1 MSLTAREAWAL
12 IHGMI
17 LGGAFLLAFTGGL
30 LGLYSFAPEL
40 LTAQGIRDRLRQ
52 LVPGTWLMAIV
63 AWLTVFTG
71 TYTVYPWYRAVPP
84 QGATDLTLFPKSFL
98 VANAALKAWHSF
110 GMEWK
115 EHVAWFA
122 PILATAVAYLI
133 WKYAPTLV
141 EDNRLRK
148 ICITVFVTAFAAAA
162 IAGLLGALITKAAPI
177 R

>member
-1 MSLTAREAWAL
+1 MSLTNREVWTL

-17 LGGAFLLAFTGGL
+17 LGGAFLLTFAGGL
-30 LGLYSFAPEL
+30 AGLYSFQPEL
-40 LTAQGIRDRLRQ
+40 LTALGIRERLRR

-71 TYTVYPWYRAVPP
+71 TYIVYPWYRAAPP
-84 QGATDLTLFPKSFL
+84 EGTTDLTQFPRSFL
-98 VANAALKAWHSF
+98 LANPILAGWHGF

-122 PILATAVAYLI
+122 PILATAVAYVI

-141 EDNRLRK
+141 GDSRLRR
-148 ICITVFVTAFAAAA
+148 ICITVFVLAFAAAA

-177 R
+177 I